1 MRVSGSLSLDS
12 GRHHFFD
19 SRSFKAAL
27 SSMASAKS
35 FFSLVF
41 RLKSPYRLAS
51 DTPMPPYL
59 LFRV

>member
-1 MRVSGSLSLDS
+1 MRAFKVSGSLSLDS

-35 FFSLVF
+35 FS
-41 RLKSPYRLAS
+41 A
-51 DTPMPPYL
+51 
-59 LFRV
+59 